1 MSMRFSP
8 PVQPEVMSRSRWR
21 VLLRLSAMAL
31 PERGGSLLELA
42 LVLPFLSLLL
52 IGVIDFGRAYYF
64 SIEVAGAAHTGA
76 LYGTQNPTDTTGMQ
90 NAALGDAPDVTS
102 VPAMAMTATAT
113 YGCECSDGTSA
124 VALCATQP
132 SCGVNVVNY
141 VQVTTSATYTP
152 LFHWP
157 GIPAS
162 FPLQGQARL
171 RAGQ

>member
-1 MSMRFSP
+1 MSMRFSL

-31 PERGGSLLELA
+31 PERGGSLVELA

-90 NAALGDAPDVTS
+90 NAALGDASDVPG
-102 VPAMAMTATAT
+102 VTATAT
-113 YGCECSDGTSA
+113 YGCECSDGSHA
-124 VALCATQP
+124 VALCATPP
-132 SCGVNVVNY
+132 SCGVNLVNY

-152 LFHWP
+152 LFRWP